1 MSKYSIIQI
10 IRDYSI
16 RPFDLFILFGNWG
29 KISHTAQFNS
39 ALHYVKWGQAL

>member
-10 IRDYSI
+10 IRNYSI
-16 RPFDLFILFGNWG
+16 RPFEPFISLGNWG
-29 KISHTAQFNS
+29 KISHTAQLTS